1 MSDVDATA
9 EIDPRFDPV
18 EGPVVAT
25 FIRYAV
31 PSVLGMLAVTSAGII
46 DGIFIGNFVGATAL
60 AAVNLAQPAWAA
72 FAAIV
77 FMLAVGG
84 SVMCGYFLGQK
95 DKAAASSIFT
105 RTLVASV
112 GAGIVIAGAGLFFL
126 QDLVRLLGATELV
139 IPLVTAYMSIVLL
152 FAPVLVAALTM
163 DFFVRADG
171 RPVLAAI
178 ALVAFAGSNIA
189 LNTLFIV
196 FLGWGIVGAA
206 WASALAEL
214 VIFCIL
220 MTHWFHP
227 RCSLRLTLSRGR
239 WADVMQAAWNGLSEF
254 INELSVGLVVL
265 FFNWVMITRQGVE
278 GVAAYTIITYLM
290 MIGLEVSYGISESLQ
305 PTVSRNIGA
314 GQPERAKKFLLT
326 AVCAVFSVGLLVS
339 VLLLALPE
347 QMIGLF
353 LRPEEQT
360 TALIAL
366 VFISYFWP
374 AFLLNGTNI
383 TLASYFTALH
393 RPVPSAL
400 IAVSRSLLLPGIGLL
415 LLPLC
420 FGDRGV
426 YLAIP
431 LAELVTLMLAIVL
444 VLRVKPPA
452 TVQRSEH
459 QHGDRKSDDAT
470 AVFDHGS

>member
-1 MSDVDATA
+1 MSNGDSDTK
-9 EIDPRFDPV
+9 IDPRFDPV
-18 EGPVVAT
+18 DGPVVAT
-25 FIRYAV
+25 FVRYAV

-46 DGIFIGNFVGATAL
+46 DGIFIGNFVGASAL

-84 SVMCGYFLGQK
+84 SVMCGRFLGQK
-95 DKAAASSIFT
+95 DIDSASSIFT
-105 RTLVASV
+105 RTLVAAV
-112 GAGIVIAGAGLFFL
+112 GTGVVIAGVGLLFL
-126 QDLVRLLGATELV
+126 DDLVRLLGATEAVKSLV
-139 IPLVTAYMSIVLL
+139 VGYMRIVLL
-152 FAPVLVAALTM
+152 FAPVFVAALTM
-163 DFFVRADG
+163 DYFVRADG

-189 LNTLFIV
+189 LNTLFV
-196 FLGWGIVGAA
+196 VYLDWGIVGAA
-206 WASALAEL
+206 WASALAEFAIF
-214 VIFCIL
+214 VIL
-220 MTHWFHP
+220 LSHWFHP

-239 WADVMQAAWNGLSEF
+239 WTDVLQAAWNGLSEF

-305 PTVSRNIGA
+305 PTVSRNLGA
-314 GQPERAKKFLLT
+314 GKPERIHKFLLT
-326 AVCAVFSVGLLVS
+326 AVCAAFSVGLLVS

-353 LRPEEQT
+353 LRPDEQT
-360 TALIAL
+360 TAVIAL

-374 AFLLNGTNI
+374 TFLLNGTNI

-393 RPVPSAL
+393 RPLPSAA
-400 IAVSRSLLLPGIGLL
+400 IAISRSLLLPGIGLL
-415 LLPLC
+415 LLPLWL
-420 FGDRGV
+420 GDRGV

-431 LAELVTLMLAIVL
+431 LDELLTLIL
-444 VLRVKPPA
+444 
-452 TVQRSEH
+452 
-459 QHGDRKSDDAT
+459 
-470 AVFDHGS
+470 AVFFVMKIKPLTTAATPVDKVTDL